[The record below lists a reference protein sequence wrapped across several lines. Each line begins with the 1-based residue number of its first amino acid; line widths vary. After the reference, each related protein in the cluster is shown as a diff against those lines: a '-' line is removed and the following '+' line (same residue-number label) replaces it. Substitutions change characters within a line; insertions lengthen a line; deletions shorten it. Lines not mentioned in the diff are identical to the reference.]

1 MDLNECPCS
10 GKTLGKLL
18 QPAIMTI
25 LSKEAMHG
33 YRITHALANMALF
46 CGQTP
51 DATGV
56 YRMLKTMESRG
67 LVKSNWDLSDTGPA
81 RRRFQLTNDGKTC
94 LKQWMHTLQNY
105 KLAIE
110 SLLSTASLS
119 K

>member
-1 MDLNECPCS
+1 MDINECPCS

-33 YRITHALANMALF
+33 YRITRVLADMAMF

-81 RRRFQLTNDGKTC
+81 RRRFELTKDGEIC
-94 LKQWMHTLQNY
+94 LNQWIKTLQNY
-105 KLAIE
+105 KHAIE
-110 SLLSTASLS
+110 SLLSTATIP
-119 K
+119 